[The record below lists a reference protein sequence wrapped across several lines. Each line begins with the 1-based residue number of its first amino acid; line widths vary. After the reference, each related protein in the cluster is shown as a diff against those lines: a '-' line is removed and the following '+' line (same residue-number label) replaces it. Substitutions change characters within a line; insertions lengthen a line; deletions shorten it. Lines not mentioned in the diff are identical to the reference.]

1 MRTVRRTRLPALI
14 ACLAL
19 LAAASQARA
28 EVLIRW
34 NSDHLPSPQT
44 LGVAALVVPAGNS
57 TAVREARRLGYHVH
71 LEVDAPSL
79 GTFTPP
85 PGSLA
90 GVVLKGTASPEG
102 IARLRRQLAP
112 RDVALRTLDDRGKW
126 PHIRTN
132 WVTRNKEVLQVA
144 GRSAQPWIENN
155 AALMR
160 IISAERP
167 DPPQMVTYAWSP
179 LTVADVDAGPALE
192 DYLVAIAEAGSFGG
206 DLVLPLHE
214 RLQAGLAVGAPQAR
228 IEWEEIRRYL
238 DFYAWAPIARYSP
251 RANIAVVT
259 ADPMRWFEVMNLL
272 LRHNLPF
279 ELIPPSRLS
288 AAGLTAMAL
297 AIVLDPI
304 EGSPRETLRDFAR
317 SGGTVV
323 LDAARAPSFAPPP
336 GSVQSED
343 GPQRVYPLGKGRVM
357 GVLQGVPDPNAFAL
371 EIRQALGR
379 EGRVIDIWNGITVL
393 TAAYEE
399 SETGSTLVTVLNYA
413 HQPLP
418 VQIRIR
424 GTFTV
429 VHYESPEEPLA
440 LIPHE
445 HRNGDTEFVLP
456 ALRAGGRVFLSG
468 ALP

>member
-1 MRTVRRTRLPALI
+1 
-14 ACLAL
+14 
-19 LAAASQARA
+19 
-28 EVLIRW
+28 
-34 NSDHLPSPQT
+34 
-44 LGVAALVVPAGNS
+44 
-57 TAVREARRLGYHVH
+57 
-71 LEVDAPSL
+71 
-79 GTFTPP
+79 
-85 PGSLA
+85 
-90 GVVLKGTASPEG
+90 
-102 IARLRRQLAP
+102 

-160 IISAERP
+160 IISAERT

-288 AAGLTAMAL
+288 AAGLSAMAL

-304 EGSPRETLRDFAR
+304 EGSPRETLREFAR

-399 SETGSTLVTVLNYA
+399 SKTGSTLVTVLNYA